1 MHFLVQLCEQS
12 VPGIFWGHAL
22 PVPEFG
28 ELFKAG
34 VKRQT
39 HQPLFEPRA
48 RRVSSGRNSARATIW
63 GRREVTYGLLL
74 NRD

>member
-1 MHFLVQLCEQS
+1 MVVHFLVQLCEQS

-34 VKRQT
+34 VEEADA
-39 HQPLFEPRA
+39 PAAL
-48 RRVSSGRNSARATIW
+48 
-63 GRREVTYGLLL
+63 
-74 NRD
+74 

>member
-1 MHFLVQLCEQS
+1 MGGILRHYGSNRGASRSSRGARIQEMVVHFLVQLCEQS

-34 VKRQT
+34 VKEADA
-39 HQPLFEPRA
+39 PAAL
-48 RRVSSGRNSARATIW
+48 
-63 GRREVTYGLLL
+63 
-74 NRD
+74 

>member
-1 MHFLVQLCEQS
+1 MVVHFLVQLCEQS

-34 VKRQT
+34 VKEADA
-39 HQPLFEPRA
+39 PAAL
-48 RRVSSGRNSARATIW
+48 
-63 GRREVTYGLLL
+63 
-74 NRD
+74 

>member
-1 MHFLVQLCEQS
+1 MVVHFLVQLCEQS

-34 VKRQT
+34 VKEADAPSRSLSLG
-39 HQPLFEPRA
+39 HEGFPRVAILPEPLFGGG
-48 RRVSSGRNSARATIW
+48 GR
-63 GRREVTYGLLL
+63 
-74 NRD
+74 